1 MIAAAVA
8 AALSLPAG
16 AHAASSDDLAQIRE
30 QLQGLMQR
38 VDKLEQENQTLKST
52 NQQLKAESDYLKA
65 EAKGL
70 RKDSATNS
78 AAVGAVKGTDWASK
92 VTVKGDMRYR
102 YEGISDE
109 SLNTSGVQSTADRY
123 RDRIRARLS
132 VEAKATDNIL
142 VGIGLTTAENND
154 PRSGNQTL
162 TGT

>member
-52 NQQLKAESDYLKA
+52 NQQLQADSEKLKAESDYLKA

-78 AAVGAVKGTDWASK
+78 AAVGAVKGADWASK

-102 YEGISDE
+102 YEGISD
-109 SLNTSGVQSTADRY
+109 
-123 RDRIRARLS
+123 
-132 VEAKATDNIL
+132 
-142 VGIGLTTAENND
+142 
-154 PRSGNQTL
+154 
-162 TGT
+162 